1 MCRLEIRQVL
11 KTLVSEETT
20 NIFYIVQGNSAT
32 SDEYLRKGA
41 QQIIDLTTK
50 FCGGKGRIVVPE
62 VI

>member
-1 MCRLEIRQVL
+1 ML
-11 KTLVSEETT
+11 KTLVTEETT